1 MKVLIA
7 DDEKDVR
14 DVVATIITL
23 HWSDGEIVEAADG
36 ESAVEGFYDHTP
48 DLLILDVC
56 MPRVNGLD
64 ALQRIRQVSD
74 VPAILLSVRGEELD
88 KVRALELGADDYLTK
103 PFGHLE
109 LLARARA
116 VLRRAQLGSP
126 TERLPAFEA
135 GDLVMDF
142 ARREVRLRGTA
153 VSLTPTEYSLLYQ
166 LVRNAGHIVPHQTL
180 LKHVWGEAYAGEL
193 DYLKV
198 YIRRLREKIEPN
210 AANPTYI
217 TTERGV
223 GYRFRP
229 ARV

>member
-1 MKVLIA
+1 MKVLVA
-7 DDEKDVR
+7 DDEPDVR

-23 HWSDGEIVEAADG
+23 HWADGEIIEAADG
-36 ESAVEGFYDHTP
+36 ESAVERFYDQAP
-48 DLLILDVC
+48 DLLIMDIC
-56 MPRVNGLD
+56 MPRASGLD
-64 ALQRIRQVSD
+64 ALARIRRVSD
-74 VPAILLSVRGEELD
+74 VPIILLSVRSEELE
-88 KVRALELGADDYLTK
+88 KVRAFELGADDYLTK

-116 VLRRAQLGSP
+116 VMRRTHMASP

-142 ARREVRLRGTA
+142 ARRELRLRGK
-153 VSLTPTEYSLLYQ
+153 VINLTPTEYSLLYH

-180 LKHVWGEAYAGEL
+180 LKQVWGDAYAGEL

-210 AANPTYI
+210 PANPLYI
-217 TTERGV
+217 TTERGL
-223 GYRFRP
+223 GYRFR
-229 ARV
+229 ALQG